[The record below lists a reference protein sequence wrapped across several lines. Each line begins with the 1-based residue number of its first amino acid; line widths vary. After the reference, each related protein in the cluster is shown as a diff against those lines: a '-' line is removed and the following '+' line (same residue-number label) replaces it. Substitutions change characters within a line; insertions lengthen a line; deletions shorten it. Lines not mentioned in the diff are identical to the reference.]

1 MKKWILWLGGAL
13 LAVALAILGRD
24 ARTVRRL
31 EQRAQDELATGSTE
45 AMVRAERLKEQA
57 AQHQAAA
64 SQAAAKTVERL
75 EELSGKDQ
83 DMGDLLS
90 HWQSVRVRQ
99 QSD

>member
-31 EQRAQDELATGSTE
+31 EKRAQDELATGTTE
-45 AMVRAERLKEQA
+45 AMLRAQELKEKA

-64 SQAAAKTVERL
+64 SQAAAKTVEKL
-75 EELSGKDQ
+75 EALSEKNQ
-83 DMGDLLS
+83 DMDDLLS
-90 HWQSVRVRQ
+90 GWQSERVRQ
-99 QSD
+99 RPG